1 MRVSGSI
8 AYLLTP
14 RHAYAVA
21 LLLQFLLD
29 LLLRVHVVNG
39 VRLETL
45 QVLHDDHRLLVDL
58 VLEVL
63 RGDALVHLQLL
74 QVAVAVAAEVLLQLL
89 QVAVA
94 VAAEVLL
101 RPVVEVH
108 RHLGKGVLL
117 LAGGIAA
124 FLVVADTELPYETLN
139 LVRAVEVLVEH
150 LDLINTMESVE
161 DDVPDMDVVHEIN
174 SDPLNALQLYK
185 NTRSNSRD
193 FSVASSYTEVKG
205 KGLDETTVSQVI

>member
-1 MRVSGSI
+1 M
-8 AYLLTP
+8 
-14 RHAYAVA
+14 
-21 LLLQFLLD
+21 
-29 LLLRVHVVNG
+29 
-39 VRLETL
+39 
-45 QVLHDDHRLLVDL
+45 LHDDHRLLVDL

-74 QVAVAVAAEVLLQLL
+74 QVAVAVAAEVLL
-89 QVAVA
+89 
-94 VAAEVLL
+94 
-101 RPVVEVH
+101 RPVVKVH

-124 FLVVADTELPYETLN
+124 FLVVADAELPYETLN

-161 DDVPDMDVVHEIN
+161 DDVPDMVVVHEIN

>member
-45 QVLHDDHRLLVDL
+45 QVLHDDYRLLVDL

-74 QVAVAVAAEVLLQLL
+74 QVAVAVAAEVLF
-89 QVAVA
+89 
-94 VAAEVLL
+94 
-101 RPVVEVH
+101 RPVVKVH

-124 FLVVADTELPYETLN
+124 FLVVADAELPYETLN

-161 DDVPDMDVVHEIN
+161 DDVPDMVVVHEIN